1 MPPRKRAGAISQKGE
16 HMAHDVGFYKY
27 DATGKHSDN
36 AIAYFFGYASGLLYR
51 AFDATECDA
60 GVSGT
65 CEGVTRSAEQMRSG
79 VAALRNADM
88 HTSHPHFQQL
98 HETIE
103 KLNAYLDDHP
113 DASVF
118 VHFS

>member
-1 MPPRKRAGAISQKGE
+1 
-16 HMAHDVGFYKY
+16 MAHDVGFYEF
-27 DATGKHSDN
+27 DDTGKHSDN

-51 AFDATECDA
+51 AFHATELDA

-65 CEGVTRSAEQMRSG
+65 CAGVTRSAEQMRSG
-79 VAALRNADM
+79 VAALKNADM
-88 HTSHPHFQQL
+88 HSTHPHYKQL
-98 HETIE
+98 NETIT